1 MTSLLAVVFFSYPFE
16 EDQEIRTGW
25 EDDIAKIAKN
35 IIEEQS
41 PKQ

>member
-1 MTSLLAVVFFSYPFE
+1 MITCSPTLK
-16 EDQEIRTGW
+16 EDQEILTGW

-35 IIEEQS
+35 VVEEQS